1 MSDEK
6 PKNYETEWSFS
17 FSNLGE
23 SISNLL
29 GSLGV
34 DTDAEVET
42 ATFSEAIDGAE
53 NALITLDLAMGET
66 TVGTLVDSDNLL
78 EAETAYIGETSFETR
93 AEDNRKMVRLGQ
105 KIQGG
110 AWQPIKDALGSF
122 NKRKDLYW
130 HVKLSPNLPLD
141 LTINHGMT
149 ESTFDLS
156 ELQLTELK
164 INGGAGRSH
173 IKVPTM
179 GERYHIDLNNGVG
192 ELGLELLDGADVEMR
207 INNGTGKTTVTIGAN
222 ASVSAK
228 IAGGVGECVIKLP
241 ADAAVSLKASSGL
254 GKIDV
259 PDHFEAVKVD
269 QFVAIS
275 GRWETPGFADAENQ
289 ITLKYDGGVG
299 ALRIVTG

>member
-6 PKNYETEWSFS
+6 NKNYETEWSFS
-17 FSNLGE
+17 FANLGE

-42 ATFSEAIDGAE
+42 ASFSEALDGAE
-53 NALITLDLAMGET
+53 SALVTLDLAMGET
-66 TVGTLVDSDNLL
+66 SVDTLVDSDNLL
-78 EAETAYIGETSFETR
+78 EAEAAYIGETNFETR
-93 AEDNRKMVRLGQ
+93 TEDNRKMVRLGQ
-105 KIQGG
+105 KVQGG
-110 AWQPIKDALGSF
+110 WQPIKDAFGSF
-122 NKRKDLYW
+122 SKRKDLYW
-130 HVKLSPNLPLD
+130 RVKLSPNIPLD
-141 LTINHGMT
+141 LTINHGVT
-149 ESTFDLS
+149 ESAFDLS
-156 ELQLTELK
+156 GLQLTELK
-164 INGGAGRSH
+164 VNGGAGKSQ
-173 IKVPTM
+173 ITVPTM

-192 ELGLELLDGADVEMR
+192 ELGLSILDGALLDLRV
-207 INNGTGKTTVTIGAN
+207 NTGTGKTTISIGAN
-222 ASVSAK
+222 ASITAK

-241 ADAAVSLKASSGL
+241 ADAAVSLKASSGI

-269 QFVAIS
+269 QFVATS

-299 ALRIVTG
+299 ALRIMTV